1 MEYCV
6 FYRLEIEGY
15 LIIIPSA
22 SQLLFGELGPFKSSA
37 TISYVLI
44 LGILKKPDV
53 CFLINSDFLV

>member
-6 FYRLEIEGY
+6 FYRLEMEGY

-44 LGILKKPDV
+44 LGILKKT
-53 CFLINSDFLV
+53 